1 MSQGKIVGNWLL
13 LVGLSMMWGFSFFF
27 MKKGLD
33 AFSPVE
39 VGALRVFIAFCT
51 LCPFIIFFHKKMP
64 LKVFVYTA
72 LAGLLGSGIP
82 PMLFSFAQQ
91 HISTSVAGIL
101 NTTTP
106 LFALIFGVLFFK
118 VPTKWAQL
126 IGVIIGIIGAIT
138 IILYTGNVELKFEAK
153 YSLLVVLAS
162 SCYGLS
168 GNILK
173 SKVMQYDIHPIQISI
188 LGFLFMGP
196 IAGIF
201 LLKNG
206 TFNRIMVEDL
216 AQEKLKYLLILGVFG
231 TAIAMFFFNWMVQRT
246 SALFASFTTYLIPFF
261 AILIGMIFLKERLNI
276 QQVTGFVIILIGVI
290 VANKK
295 VEDIQ

>member
-1 MSQGKIVGNWLL
+1 MNQRKVIVNWLL

-27 MKKGLD
+27 MKKGLE

-51 LCPFIIFFHKKMP
+51 LFPFLIFFHKKMP
-64 LKVFVYTA
+64 AKVFLYTA
-72 LAGLLGSGIP
+72 IAGILGSGVP
-82 PMLFSFAQQ
+82 PMLFSYAQQ

-106 LFALIFGVLFFK
+106 LFALIFGVLIFG
-118 VPTKWAQL
+118 VSAKWIQF
-126 IGVIIGIIGAIT
+126 IGVVIGIVGAVT
-138 IILYTGNVELKFEAK
+138 IILYTGNVELRFDAK

-162 SCYGLS
+162 SCYGMS

-188 LGFLFMGP
+188 LGFLFIGP
-196 IAGIF
+196 IAGIY
-201 LLKNG
+201 LLNNG
-206 TFNRIMVEDL
+206 TFNRIMTEDL
-216 AQEKLKYLLILGVFG
+216 AQEKLKYLLILGTFG

-261 AILIGMIFLKERLNI
+261 AILIGMIFLKEQLNI
-276 QQVTGFVIILIGVI
+276 QQVTGFVVILIGVI

-295 VEDIQ
+295 VEEN